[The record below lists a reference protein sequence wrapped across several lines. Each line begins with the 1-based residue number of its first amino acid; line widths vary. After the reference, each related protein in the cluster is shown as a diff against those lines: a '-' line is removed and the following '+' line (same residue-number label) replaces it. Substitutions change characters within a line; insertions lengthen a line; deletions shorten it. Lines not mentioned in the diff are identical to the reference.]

1 VVLTGVVSAGYRTD
15 ANWGWLLREKWS
27 LLAWLIFAVIIYD
40 RIFSGGWRGR
50 KAAYLSIIGF
60 GVMILRMVGV

>member
-1 VVLTGVVSAGYRTD
+1 
-15 ANWGWLLREKWS
+15 
-27 LLAWLIFAVIIYD
+27 LIFAVIIYD